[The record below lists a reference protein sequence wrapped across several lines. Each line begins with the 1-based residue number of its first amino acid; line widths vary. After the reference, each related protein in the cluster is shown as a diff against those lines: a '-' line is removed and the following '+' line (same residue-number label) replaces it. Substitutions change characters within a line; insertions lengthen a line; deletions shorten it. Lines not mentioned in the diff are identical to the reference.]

1 MKYLSLVL
9 LMGLMIWSWSL
20 ATAQPSFTLEQH
32 KRVEA
37 GVEEDVRGFIVRK
50 YPNTSDIYCQQ
61 LYTEVIKP
69 NEEMIAHF
77 RCKTEGE
84 TTGET
89 SNGKVEAQ
97 KVQQIF
103 QGFIYLKSKNGF
115 QTWEEVGGEI
125 VSPGIQFASDMRI
138 NAKDPMPPATAEEL
152 AAEKAA
158 ENAANTAAEKPAAH
172 EGEAHH

>member
-20 ATAQPSFTLEQH
+20 ATAQPTFTLEQH

-37 GVEEDVRGFIVRK
+37 GVEEDVRGFILRK

-61 LYTEVIKP
+61 LYTEVMKP

-84 TTGET
+84 TTSE
-89 SNGKVEAQ
+89 Q

-138 NAKDPMPPATAEEL
+138 SAKDPMPPATAEEL
-152 AAEKAA
+152 AAEKAEQAAQEKAAA
-158 ENAANTAAEKPAAH
+158 ENAAPKH
-172 EGEAHH
+172 